1 MYENKFQW
9 ARKIGFGFRPKDI
22 IPENIDQW
30 NKEQLNSDN
39 QDIGLNGEGVWPESY
54 NFSLEERLNRLH
66 TFMTKKEKYD
76 TNIFISFWNN
86 QLPVSQPL
94 NSISDLPEKRIKEEK
109 ASPNMDEPYYHKW
122 MLYLCIIFIII
133 LYLYSKNFLHIICT
147 HTTQQ

>member
-1 MYENKFQW
+1 MSYGTSR
-9 ARKIGFGFRPKDI
+9 AVGVLKIRRAPI
-22 IPENIDQW
+22 I
-30 NKEQLNSDN
+30 KSK
-39 QDIGLNGEGVWPESY
+39 
-54 NFSLEERLNRLH
+54 
-66 TFMTKKEKYD
+66 TKKEKYD

-133 LYLYSKNFLHIICT
+133 LYLYSKNFLHIHV
-147 HTTQQ
+147 HTQHNNKKKF

>member
-66 TFMTKKEKYD
+66 TFMTKKEKYESYRYRFTD
-76 TNIFISFWNN
+76 NGHM
-86 QLPVSQPL
+86 
-94 NSISDLPEKRIKEEK
+94 R
-109 ASPNMDEPYYHKW
+109 EPYQA
-122 MLYLCIIFIII
+122 
-133 LYLYSKNFLHIICT
+133 T
-147 HTTQQ
+147 RTTINKVDNVEG

>member
-66 TFMTKKEKYD
+66 TFMTKKEKYESD
-76 TNIFISFWNN
+76 KIAPDEKNKLVRIARDENRVHLYDVYKYWNN
-86 QLPVSQPL
+86 AIYGRNTFHQRLVHFWANHFTVGGS
-94 NSISDLPEKRIKEEK
+94 NNFR
-109 ASPNMDEPYYHKW
+109 NY
-122 MLYLCIIFIII
+122 IIF
-133 LYLYSKNFLHIICT
+133 
-147 HTTQQ
+147 